1 MNPKDEKLQRENLEA
16 FEKMLDVKE
25 DRDVYLQSRETYY
38 SDYYGHKYLWTTH
51 RQDDGKFHC
60 RISKKSKSKYDKKH
74 FVFRTVKSIS
84 FVKKK
89 TAITWCLKNCLKAQE
104 RQRKVLAKREEAKTI
119 RKETKKALHTK
130 DFVIEKKINHLLSLV
145 KKANRRIKSNET
157 RKKSYEKKVKYYRKK
172 LQK

>member
-1 MNPKDEKLQRENLEA
+1 MQISKGWIWDL
-16 FEKMLDVKE
+16 
-25 DRDVYLQSRETYY
+25 
-38 SDYYGHKYLWTTH
+38 YGNKYQWTTH

-89 TAITWCLKNCLKAQE
+89 TAIAWCLKNCLKAQE

-119 RKETKKALHTK
+119 RKETKKALNTK
-130 DFVIEKKINHLLSLV
+130 DVVIEKKINHLLSLV
-145 KKANRRIKSNET
+145 KKADRRIKSNET